1 MAERSSRLILPYLL
15 ELPQIKCGDLV
26 EDFTKAIEDAVRQE
40 NWLAAISLSLLMP
53 DICGSIDE
61 PSNKSSRD
69 RYARWFDTWFQFKES
84 NQVLAGNDCYA
95 LRCALIHEGR
105 DVTNSQKAKKE
116 IDKFHFVKPPT
127 DGSTPYVTEIGG
139 GFYIPVD
146 MFASEMCAA
155 LSRWLSSKSK
165 DVDAQERMG
174 NLIKIHQPTEHIAGG
189 KLTYP
194 SFGMTGTISAG

>member
-1 MAERSSRLILPYLL
+1 M
-15 ELPQIKCGDLV
+15 
-26 EDFTKAIEDAVRQE
+26 EDFKNAIEDAIRQE
-40 NWLAAISLSLLMP
+40 NWLAALSLSLSVP
-53 DICGSIDE
+53 DICGGIDD
-61 PSNKSSRD
+61 PLKKSGF
-69 RYARWFDTWFQFKES
+69 RYARWFDTWFHFRQS
-84 NQVLAGNDCYA
+84 NQILAGNDCYA
-95 LRCALIHEGR
+95 LRCALTHEGR
-105 DVTNSQKAKKE
+105 DVTLFQRAKKA
-116 IDKFHFVKPPT
+116 IDKFHFVKPPN

-174 NLIKIHQPTEHIAGG
+174 NLIKIHQPTEHIGGG